1 MIITAVCSNL
11 NTKAPKN
18 PLQKLERRRSICV
31 DTVYIFFYSNV
42 AEDIFK
48 SQSTFHS
55 ATNILYILDTW
66 CEEVNDQNLI
76 FTFPI
81 LIFQMIMLCIWNQG
95 YILKSTISKYVVM
108 ESSTKTKIS
117 FHTWVGIMY
126 CSCTGNRR
134 QLCLPP
140 LIWNVSHVMVY
151 PLELLRPVSGFSADP
166 SSSKRKI
173 MRWETTKNSSDNKQ
187 MSHIRCV

>member
-1 MIITAVCSNL
+1 M
-11 NTKAPKN
+11 
-18 PLQKLERRRSICV
+18 LQK
-31 DTVYIFFYSNV
+31 IFSKVNQLFTLQPTY
-42 AEDIFK
+42 
-48 SQSTFHS
+48 
-55 ATNILYILDTW
+55 YILDTW

-108 ESSTKTKIS
+108 ESSIKTKIS

-140 LIWNVSHVMVY
+140 LIWNVSHLMIY
-151 PLELLRPVSGFSADP
+151 PLELLKPVSGFSADA
-166 SSSKRKI
+166 SISKGKFV
-173 MRWETTKNSSDNKQ
+173 RWETTKNSSDNKQ
-187 MSHIRCV
+187 MSLIRCV